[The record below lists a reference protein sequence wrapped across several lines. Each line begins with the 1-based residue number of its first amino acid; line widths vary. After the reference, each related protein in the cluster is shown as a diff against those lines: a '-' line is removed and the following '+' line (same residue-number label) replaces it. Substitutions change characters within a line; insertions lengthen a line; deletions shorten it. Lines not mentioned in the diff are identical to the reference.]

1 MIFNGKDCRC
11 HPWLDRY
18 ETSCRE
24 AMTSSPK
31 GLLPPQREAEL
42 RLTEE
47 LLPVTASPKV
57 SRHSQHAPGRS
68 DSLGPQ
74 QYDQTERSCRQTH
87 SMLPDW
93 PFVRPHSD
101 RRTGSRPCKGDIKA
115 DIAQCHLQLRGC
127 TLLSSLSR
135 SVLLSQLQP
144 APTS

>member
-1 MIFNGKDCRC
+1 M
-11 HPWLDRY
+11 
-18 ETSCRE
+18 
-24 AMTSSPK
+24 
-31 GLLPPQREAEL
+31 
-42 RLTEE
+42 EE
-47 LLPVTASPKV
+47 LLPVSASPKV

-93 PFVRPHSD
+93 PLVRSHSD

-144 APTS
+144 APAS